1 MLANGPGPAGV
12 TKLPHAAR
20 NLRAPLCILQSAA
33 RAATTTRD
41 IARGPSALGH
51 DH

>member
-1 MLANGPGPAGV
+1 MPAEGPGSAGV

-33 RAATTTRD
+33 RAKTTRD
-41 IARGPSALGH
+41 IARRPSALGH